1 MNRKKIVK
9 EILGWVRC
17 LLLAFVLGLII
28 NNAVIANAVVISP
41 SMENTIMTDS
51 RVMGLRV
58 TYYVSDPKRFDII
71 LFTPPDDESSVPY
84 VKRVIGLPNEIVK
97 ILNGKVYINDSDE
110 PLDDSFIKEEAR
122 GNYGPFFVPE
132 NSYFVLGD
140 NRNNSH
146 DSKNWTNKYVSKDMI
161 LGRVYIL
168 DVPARAYLF
177 YQAALYHIGKGVFNG
192 VRANVGQDVTDLLF

>member
-1 MNRKKIVK
+1 MSRKKIVK
-9 EILGWVRC
+9 EIFGWVIC
-17 LLLAFVLGLII
+17 LVIAFVFGLII
-28 NNAVIANAVVISP
+28 NNFVIANAVVISP

-71 LFTPPDDESSVPY
+71 LFTPPDDASSVPY
-84 VKRVIGLPNEIVK
+84 VKRIIGLPNERVEIR
-97 ILNGKVYINDSDE
+97 NGKVYINNSDE
-110 PLDDSFIKEEAR
+110 PLNDPFIKEEAR

-146 DSKNWTNKYVSKDMI
+146 DSKNWTNKYVPKDMI
-161 LGRVYIL
+161 LGRVYLEYFPSLIIL
-168 DVPARAYLF
+168 D
-177 YQAALYHIGKGVFNG
+177 
-192 VRANVGQDVTDLLF
+192 